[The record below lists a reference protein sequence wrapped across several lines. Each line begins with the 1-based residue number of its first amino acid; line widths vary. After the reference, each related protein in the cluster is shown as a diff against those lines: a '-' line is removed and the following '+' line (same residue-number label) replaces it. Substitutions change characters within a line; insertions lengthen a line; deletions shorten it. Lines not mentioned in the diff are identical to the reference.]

1 MTGGE
6 AAEVRLVVMV
16 TVPPALVVAENEADV
31 DFTKSDWEAWK
42 ILISAF
48 LKNSKRNRQLTIN
61 ILFTFFDQLHWLLF

>member
-1 MTGGE
+1 MDKSLPTDFPSKETPTEPVTGGE

-31 DFTKSDWEAWK
+31 DFTKSDWDAWK

-48 LKNSKRNRQLTIN
+48 
-61 ILFTFFDQLHWLLF
+61 

>member
-31 DFTKSDWEAWK
+31 DFTKSDWDAWK

-48 LKNSKRNRQLTIN
+48 
-61 ILFTFFDQLHWLLF
+61 